1 MAPDGGGRYTFPMLT
16 RRALIASALAA
27 PAAAQVDLG
36 FADNGLR
43 PITRAFPQKGEM
55 ILQRS
60 TPPLLETPLSVFDA
74 HDFTPNDR
82 FFVRWHYPFP
92 TSVDPAKHRLRIG
105 GHVGKPLNLSLTDL
119 AKLPRVAIA
128 VVNQCAGNGRGLF
141 NPRMAGAQWGNGAMG
156 NALWEGV
163 RLKDVLALAGIKPG
177 AFAVR
182 FGGLDTPLVEAAPDF
197 EKSLPI
203 DHALTDDVLIAWAM
217 NGQPLPLLNGFPLR
231 LVVPGWYSTYWVKM
245 LDHIEVLDKAD
256 EGFWMA
262 KAYLQPANPLADIK
276 PGATAGPRVPVTIM
290 RPRAVITNIADNAKL
305 PLRSFTPVQGVAL
318 GGDQGVKMVELSADG
333 GRNWVPAQLAP
344 DHGRYS
350 FRRFRG
356 ALPLVA
362 GKHVIMARATNAAGV
377 SQPLTQNWNP
387 SGYNRA
393 GVDPVRVEIA

>member
-119 AKLPRVAIA
+119 AKLPRMAIA
-128 VVNQCAGNGRGLF
+128 AVNQCAGNGRGLF

-177 AFAVR
+177 AVAVR
-182 FGGLDTPLVEAAPDF
+182 CGGLDTPLVEAAPDF

-203 DHALTDDVLIAWAM
+203 DHALTDDVLIAWGM

-262 KAYLQPANPLADIK
+262 KAYLQPANALADIA
-276 PGATAGPRVPVTIM
+276 PGAPAGPRVPVTIM
-290 RPRAVITNIADNAKL
+290 RPRAVITKIADNAKSSL
-305 PLRSFTPVQGVAL
+305 KSSINKKPCRNKKKSM
-318 GGDQGVKMVELSADG
+318 KMKKL
-333 GRNWVPAQLAP
+333 LAP
-344 DHGRYS
+344 AWS
-350 FRRFRG
+350 V
-356 ALPLVA
+356 L
-362 GKHVIMARATNAAGV
+362 I
-377 SQPLTQNWNP
+377 
-387 SGYNRA
+387 
-393 GVDPVRVEIA
+393 

>member
-1 MAPDGGGRYTFPMLT
+1 MAPDGGDRYTIPMLN
-16 RRALIASALAA
+16 RRTLIASALAA

-43 PITRAFPQKGEM
+43 PTTRAFPQKGEM
-55 ILQRS
+55 ILQRA
-60 TPPLLETPLSVFDA
+60 TPPLLETPISVFDA

-92 TSVDPAKHRLRIG
+92 TEIDPAKHRLRIA
-105 GHVGKPLNLSLTDL
+105 GHVGKPLNLSLADL

-128 VVNQCAGNGRGLF
+128 AVNQCAGNGRGLF

-163 RLKDVLALAGIKPG
+163 RLKDVLALAGVNPG
-177 AFAVR
+177 AVAVR

-203 DHALTDDVLIAWAM
+203 DHALTDDVLIAWGM

-262 KAYLQPANPLADIK
+262 KAYLQPANALADLK
-276 PGATAGPRVPVTIM
+276 PGAPAGPRVPVTIM

-305 PLRSFTPVQGVAL
+305 PPRGFTSLQGVAF
-318 GGDQGVKMVELSADG
+318 GGDQGVKTVELSADG
-333 GRNWVPAQLAP
+333 GRSWVPAQLGP

-356 ALPLVA
+356 ALALPL
-362 GKHVIMARATNAAGV
+362 GKHIIMARATNAAGV